1 MSELADLM
9 SAASQDMASQVK
21 GIRAAFD
28 HQLSKGEAA
37 EATLR
42 KFFEDYYPSS
52 IGVAHGQVV
61 DSYGSHSKQHD
72 VILYDT
78 TQTPVLYTDKQRGA
92 RLLPVEGVIA
102 VIESKLS
109 LQLAHV
115 EQAVESARTLKSLDR
130 SAYYLPEK
138 LPGQIQLDE
147 KQKAYGTEY
156 DVIPPMYF
164 LFAFEGSA
172 VTSFAQRL
180 EDRQKDLPVDKR
192 VDLVCV
198 MEDGVVVN
206 VTTRGQIDTLPSPG
220 SHLTGYKTEHAL
232 FLFHMLVSR
241 YLLQVKIPDIAL
253 QRYIPK
259 GFTF

>member
-9 SAASQDMASQVK
+9 SAASQDMAAQVK

-37 EATLR
+37 EATVR
-42 KFFEDYYPSS
+42 KFFEDYYPAS
-52 IGVAHGQVV
+52 IGVAHGQVI
-61 DSYGSHSKQHD
+61 DSRGDRSKQHD
-72 VILYDT
+72 AILYDT
-78 TQTPVLYTDKQRGA
+78 TQTPVLYSDRQMGT
-92 RLLPVEGVIA
+92 RLIPVEGVIA

-109 LQLAHV
+109 LQLGHI

-138 LPGQIQLDE
+138 LPGQIHLDQ

-172 VTSFAQRL
+172 VINVARRL
-180 EDRQKDLPVDKR
+180 EDRQKGLPLDKR
-192 VDLVCV
+192 VDLACV
-198 MEDGVVVN
+198 MNDGVVAN
-206 VTTRGQIDTLPSPG
+206 ATTEGQLDTLPSPG
-220 SHLTGYKTEHAL
+220 SRLAGYKTEHAL

-241 YLLQVKIPDIAL
+241 YLLQVKIPNIAL